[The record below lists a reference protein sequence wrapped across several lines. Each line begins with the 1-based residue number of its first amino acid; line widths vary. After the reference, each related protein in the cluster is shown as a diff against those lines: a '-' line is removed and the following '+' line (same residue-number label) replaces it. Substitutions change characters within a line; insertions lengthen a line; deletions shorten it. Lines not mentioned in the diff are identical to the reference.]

1 MNKEEY
7 IREDFAEI
15 SSTNDYAKAKRTEG
29 KNRIVTAKRQ
39 TGGRGTKGRS
49 FVSTEGGVYV
59 TKLRFYENLPAAEA
73 FTIMAQAAVAVCRTL
88 EFYDIKPVIK
98 WANDI
103 YVADK
108 KICGILIENVFSG
121 KNVRSSVVGVGL
133 NVVNEL
139 PQELCEI
146 ATTMQKTTGKT
157 YSVEEVRERLVSELC
172 REVDMQEYLSR
183 VGYMGVEATLIFEG
197 ESLRGKLLSVDE
209 QGGLWVEI
217 DGEKR
222 RLTAA
227 EVSVKIAR

>member
-7 IREDFAEI
+7 IREHFEEI
-15 SSTNDYAKAKRTEG
+15 SSTNDYAKDKRAEG
-29 KNRIVTAKRQ
+29 KNRIITAKRQ

-49 FVSTEGGVYV
+49 FVSSEGGVYL

-88 EFYDIKPVIK
+88 EFYGIKPVIK
-98 WANDI
+98 WVNDI

-121 KNVRSSVVGVGL
+121 SKVRSSVVGIGL
-133 NVVNEL
+133 NITNEL
-139 PQELCEI
+139 PQELADI
-146 ATTMQKTTGKT
+146 ATTLQKETGKV
-157 YSVEEVRERLVSELC
+157 YSVEEVTERLVSELC
-172 REVDMQEYLSR
+172 RGADMQEYLSR
-183 VGYMGVEATLIFEG
+183 VGYMGAEATLIFEN
-197 ESLRGKLLSVDE
+197 ESVRGKLLFVDE
-209 QGGLWVEI
+209 KGGLWVEI

-227 EVSVKIAR
+227 EVSVRIAR